1 MAQALRLPNF
11 GVQRILR
18 REQEYNG
25 RQWSPVK
32 SLQSPA
38 WLKETYDRITSL
50 ADLKENWDSYG
61 GLPVAPKA
69 ISRARFLLSNLDVE
83 DMPRPHVAAIPDGGV
98 GLHWR
103 VADRDLEVEV
113 EANGDVHFLRTN
125 AGKEPKSVDVHSWSG
140 AQAVLDWVLG
150 KRI

>member
-1 MAQALRLPNF
+1 MAHALRLPNF
-11 GVQRILR
+11 VFQRAVR

-32 SLQSPA
+32 SLQSPT
-38 WLKETYDRITSL
+38 WLKEIYDRISGL
-50 ADLKENWDSYG
+50 AALEENWDSYG

-69 ISRARFLLSNLDVE
+69 ISMIRVVLSNLDIE
-83 DMPRPHVAAIPDGGV
+83 DMPRPHVAAIPDGGI

-113 EANGDVHFLRTN
+113 EPNGDIHFLKTVVG
-125 AGKEPKSVDVHSWSG
+125 AEPNSADVDSWED
-140 AQAVLDWVLG
+140 AQAVMYWVLG
-150 KRI
+150 R